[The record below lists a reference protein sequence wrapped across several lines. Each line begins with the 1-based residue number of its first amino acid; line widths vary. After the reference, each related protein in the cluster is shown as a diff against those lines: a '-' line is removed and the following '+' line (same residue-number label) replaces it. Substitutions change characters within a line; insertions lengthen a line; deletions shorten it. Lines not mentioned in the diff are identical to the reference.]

1 MEEHALTYFY
11 PKKDWKGAYGFDC
24 FKMWNNLVAW
34 VPLNPTIVHLEGTYT
49 EDGYATYKRQLGYE
63 EEPNREMATAYLQH
77 SLSNN
82 KWFVHQKDGEWY
94 FYFPMPLGGS
104 TSEIVVKYFD
114 GHCVTYNYQDTVLS
128 GVTFKDS
135 QETERVFYGSSEI
148 VVSQVQEAGIKVINE
163 LLNCPFYCQIEQVHL
178 LDEGICHIEINMKN
192 AQSVKCHLLIQKEDI
207 PLCFSDLGKN
217 AGGLRAIELMKVM
230 GGKAHVP
237 VSKEHGE
244 AVFADIEFDAALQQF
259 DESLVPL
266 WRDSIDKGMLL
277 VDNEEQV
284 VLYPVPT
291 LSMVKYHF
299 GDKRNGLKNGVVSL
313 QVQTVG
319 VFEEIYFEYV
329 DSDEIGNGKQ
339 LGSTKNAVETLTLFS
354 KNAVEG
360 PHLIRA
366 YDSNKNET
374 GRLNVFVF
382 APIHLKICF
391 VKVGYHT
398 VSLCPSGGFGWDY
411 RDDQFIEIFGQA
423 GVIFDDIA
431 ESFMEL
437 EGVPEKWDPEL
448 KDDLVD
454 DYGMNLNSYLDCQFI
469 STHPEYTGH
478 YRVYILNSYKL
489 GLKTSEK
496 LHLIIHQVNVEN
508 PMLGGLVVFK
518 KSIEAADAKRSNPL
532 AHGLLSS
539 MGLNLQVGYD
549 KDNDVS
555 IELLKGTTN
564 NVMDQ
569 TEYRYSLTSNQWLA
583 IRKKAAELRGQLD
596 AALKKQKRNDR
607 NGYK

>member
-1 MEEHALTYFY
+1 MEEHPLTYFY
-11 PKKDWKGAYGFDC
+11 PKKGYAGAYGFDC
-24 FKMWNNLVAW
+24 FRMWNNLVAW
-34 VPLNPTIVHLEGTYT
+34 VPLNPTTVHLEGTYT
-49 EDGYATYKRQLGYE
+49 EDGYASYKQQFAYE
-63 EEPNREMATAYLQH
+63 KEPCREMATSYFQH
-77 SLSNN
+77 SVSNN
-82 KWFVHQKDGEWY
+82 KWYVHHKDDEYY

-114 GHCVTYNYQDTVLS
+114 GHYVKYQYQDTTLC
-128 GVTFKDS
+128 GVTYKDL
-135 QETERVFYGSSEI
+135 QETERVFCGSSEI
-148 VVSQVQEAGIKVINE
+148 VVSRVQEAGIKVINE

-192 AQSVKCHLLIQKEDI
+192 AQSVKCHLFVQKEDI
-207 PLCFSDLGKN
+207 QLCFSDLENN
-217 AGGLRAIELMKVM
+217 AGELHAIELLIVM

-237 VSKEHGE
+237 VRNEHGE
-244 AVFADIEFDAALQQF
+244 TVFADIEFDAALQQF

-277 VDNEEQV
+277 MDNEVQV

-299 GDKRNGLKNGVVSL
+299 GDKRNGLTNSVVSL
-313 QVQTVG
+313 QTQTVG
-319 VFEEIYFEYV
+319 AFDEIYFEYA

-354 KNAVEG
+354 KKAVEG

-366 YDSNKNET
+366 YDSKKNET

-391 VKVGYHT
+391 VKVGYHP
-398 VSLCPSGGFGWDY
+398 VSMSPSGNYGWDY
-411 RDDQFIEIFGQA
+411 RDDQYIEILGQA

-431 ESFMEL
+431 ESCMEL

-454 DYGMNLNSYLDCQFI
+454 DSGMNLNSHLDGQF
-469 STHPEYTGH
+469 TGAHPEFSSH
-478 YRVYILNSYKL
+478 YRVYILDKYKVEKD
-489 GLKTSEK
+489 GLDKT
-496 LHLIIHQVNVEN
+496 HLITHQVNAEN
-508 PMLGGLVVFK
+508 PLNGGLVVFK
-518 KSIEAADAKRSNPL
+518 KSIEAANAKQSNPL
-532 AHGLLSS
+532 SHGLLCS

-555 IELLKGTTN
+555 IEFQKGTTN
-564 NVMDQ
+564 NVMDC

-583 IRKKAAELRGQLD
+583 IRKKAAELRSQLE
-596 AALKKQKRNDR
+596 ANLKKAEK
-607 NGYK
+607 K